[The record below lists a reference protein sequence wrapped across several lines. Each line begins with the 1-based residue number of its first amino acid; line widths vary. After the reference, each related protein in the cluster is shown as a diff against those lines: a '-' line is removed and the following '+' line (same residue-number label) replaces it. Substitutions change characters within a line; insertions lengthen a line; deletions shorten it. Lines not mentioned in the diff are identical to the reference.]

1 MRAEKRACDAEDSTK
16 GAMLG
21 RELGEFRG
29 GHVAWAPWGYQVRR
43 EGFGDSPEDGVRGV
57 EMLIDS
63 LSIALDK

>member
-1 MRAEKRACDAEDSTK
+1 
-16 GAMLG
+16 MLG

-29 GHVAWAPWGYQVRR
+29 GDVAWAPWGYQVRR

>member
-1 MRAEKRACDAEDSTK
+1 
-16 GAMLG
+16 MLG
-21 RELGEFRG
+21 RELGEFG
-29 GHVAWAPWGYQVRR
+29 GGDVAWAPWGYQVRR